1 MSDIG
6 DRLKEVRERMGLNQ
20 TDFAK
25 LANHGRSVQAGY
37 EQGKNIPGGAYL
49 AALAAAGV
57 DILYVLTGQKTPDI
71 KGISDEELELVK
83 IYRAA
88 PLAVKA
94 AALGA
99 LTAGSAKSDKLN
111 VTGDG
116 NRIAGRDYHEGKK

>member
-1 MSDIG
+1 MSTLG
-6 DRLKEVRERMGLNQ
+6 SRLREERERKGLNQ
-20 TDFAK
+20 TEFAA
-25 LANHGRSVQAGY
+25 LASGSRGAQATY
-37 EQGKNIPGGAYL
+37 ERDEKIPGGAYL
-49 AALAAAGV
+49 MGLAAAGV

>member
-6 DRLKEVRERMGLNQ
+6 DRLKQERERLGLNQ

-49 AALAAAGV
+49 AAIASAGV
-57 DILYVLTGQKTPDI
+57 DVLYVLTGQKTPDI
-71 KGISDEELELVK
+71 KGISEEELELVK

-94 AALGA
+94 AALAA
-99 LTAGSAKSDKLN
+99 LTAGSSAANSIN
-111 VTGDG
+111 VSGQG
-116 NRIAGRDYHEGKK
+116 NRVAGRDFNENKK